1 MKKTMLCLLLA
12 LMAAPVFAGDKE
24 VEATRAALGKLTA
37 IKESVL
43 GKEELRFIIMGT
55 EVGKFTVEVTKGEVE
70 GKACYMVVASAA
82 FALGDNTHTFTTKS
96 MIAPNG
102 WLLSEESTETEDGET
117 TKTTTWKLQDGTY
130 TVHKV
135 EPKAKAEADRDRTS
149 EVKPEFN
156 LLAGTANMLIGKLL
170 PAESA
175 TYEFRT
181 WDADAQATYAKT
193 ITLTSGKDGLLEIKE
208 VGTEASKDA
217 EGNIKEDTKT
227 VSSTLKNG
235 KFARVEMG
243 DRFVL
248 SADAPAKLT
257 PVTDEAMAKQDKE
270 YHPVAM
276 FFRATQTRSE
286 DTISKAVNLDRFMD
300 NALEKDP
307 RAQGLT
313 QEQKD
318 LVKAQQL
325 PGLPKAFLG
334 EEKKQTD
341 KEKSAAAAT
350 MKMILNVEHFVISK
364 GEGDQMIVRFTDE
377 VSNFMGNK
385 LEFIVEKNKE
395 GQWQVVWVENKA
407 DKDNGDRKS
416 VV

>member
-12 LMAAPVFAGDKE
+12 LLAAPMMAGEKE
-24 VEATRAALGKLTA
+24 VEATRAALAKLTA
-37 IKESVL
+37 VNEGVL
-43 GKEELRFIIMGT
+43 GKEELRFIMLGT
-55 EVGKFTVEVTKGEVE
+55 EVGKFNIEVTKGEVD
-70 GKACYMVVASAA
+70 GKACYVVVASAA
-82 FALGDNTHTFTTKS
+82 FALGDNKHAFTTKS

-102 WLLSEESTETEDGET
+102 WLLSEESTESEDGET
-117 TKTTTWKLQDGTY
+117 TKTTTWKLEGGIY

-135 EPKAKAEADRDRTS
+135 EPKAKDEADRERSS
-149 EVKPEFN
+149 EVKPDFN
-156 LLAGTANMLIGKLL
+156 LLAGSANMLIGKLL
-170 PAESA
+170 PATSG
-175 TYEFRT
+175 TYEFRSF
-181 WDADAQATYAKT
+181 DSDSQATYAKT
-193 ITLTSGKDGLLEIKE
+193 ITLTAGKDGLLDIKE

-217 EGNIKEDTKT
+217 EGNIKESPKT

-235 KFARVEMG
+235 KFVRVDMG

-270 YHPVAM
+270 FHPVAM

-341 KEKSAAAAT
+341 KEKSAGAAT
-350 MKMILNVEHFVISK
+350 MKMILNVEHFVVTK

-395 GQWQVVWVENKA
+395 GQWQVVWVENKNKEE
-407 DKDNGDRKS
+407 DESNG
-416 VV
+416 

>member
-12 LMAAPVFAGDKE
+12 LLAAPMMAGEKE
-24 VEATRAALGKLTA
+24 VETTRAALAKLTA
-37 IKESVL
+37 INDSVL
-43 GKEELRFIIMGT
+43 GKEELRFIILGT
-55 EVGKFTVEVTKGEVE
+55 EVGKFNIEITKGEFE
-70 GKACYMVVASAA
+70 GKPCYVVVASAA
-82 FALGDNTHTFTTKS
+82 FALGDNKHGFTTKS

-117 TKTTTWKLQDGTY
+117 TKSTTWTLTGGIY
-130 TVHKV
+130 NVHKV
-135 EPKAKAEADRDRTS
+135 EKKAKEEAERDRS
-149 EVKPEFN
+149 SVVKPDFN
-156 LLAGTANMLIGKLL
+156 LLAGSANMVIGKLL
-170 PAESA
+170 PAASE
-175 TYEFRT
+175 TYEFRS
-181 WDADAQATYAKT
+181 WDSDSQATYPKT
-193 ITLTSGKDGLLEIKE
+193 ITLSALKDGIVEIKE

-217 EGNIKEDTKT
+217 EGGIKESVKT

-235 KFARVEMG
+235 KFVRVDMG

-270 YHPVAM
+270 FHPVAM

-286 DTISKAVNLDRFMD
+286 DTVSKAVNLDRFMD
-300 NALEKDP
+300 TALEKDP

-325 PGLPKAFLG
+325 PGLPKALLG

-350 MKMILNVEHFVISK
+350 MKMILNVEHFVVSK
-364 GEGDQMIVRFTDE
+364 GEGEQMIVRFTEE
-377 VSNFMGNK
+377 VCKFMGNK

-395 GQWQVVWVENKA
+395 GQWQVVWVENKS
-407 DKDNGDRKS
+407 DEEEGKDNG
-416 VV
+416 